1 MEEYSTN
8 SIVRVL
14 EELGLRGDD
23 TPLAP
28 IDDGERWDS
37 VIGKEVWEDLMEDM
51 FHCVDVVPISS
62 EDDSVPY

>member
-1 MEEYSTN
+1 MEEYSTY

-14 EELGLRGDD
+14 EELGLQGDN

-28 IDDGERWDS
+28 IDDDERWDS

-51 FHCVDVVPISS
+51 FHC
-62 EDDSVPY
+62 